1 MNLQQIDDDLKQAML
16 AKDSDKTTLLRGLK
30 ASIKNEQIAQKTD
43 ELKEEQ
49 LIAVI
54 RKETKK
60 RTEAAEMFS
69 KGGQQERAAVELA
82 EKEVLQAY
90 LPKQMDESEVQ
101 TIVDETV
108 KELGAEDVKQM
119 GQVMKAVQAKTA
131 GRADGSQVAKL
142 VREALS

>member
-69 KGGQQERAAVELA
+69 KGGQQERAALELA